1 MRASGRSAMD
11 VKRLNRN
18 AVYRYLLK
26 KGSCL
31 RTDIS
36 ESLTLS
42 APTVLAITN
51 ELSAEGLIREAG
63 KDISTGGRKPVILT
77 PVYDRKYSVGI
88 DITQNHVSFALTD
101 LSGKL
106 KGYQRISQK
115 FVCEEGYPAGIAAAL
130 EGFLDGHGIER
141 GKLLGVGWSIP
152 GIISEGTE
160 EVVVSHAL
168 RIRHLPFSFFSN
180 AVPYPSSF
188 INDANAAAYCEAT
201 AEGQEPANFFYFSLS
216 NTVGGALVSANRE
229 DHAPDDPAV
238 SCLRYGDRR
247 KCGEVG
253 HMTLYPGGK
262 RCYCGQR
269 GCFDAYCAAAVLSS
283 GYDGRIEAFME
294 ALESGD
300 RDARLLWNGY
310 LDDLA
315 LMINNIHTLLDTDIV
330 LGGYV
335 GSYLEKYL
343 PELNARLAN
352 MNTFQD
358 EAPYLR
364 ACRFKVEASAFGAA
378 LTKAKRFIVNV

>member
-1 MRASGRSAMD
+1 MRSSGRSAMD

-18 AVYRYLLK
+18 AVYRYILK
-26 KGSCL
+26 NGSCL

-36 ESLTLS
+36 ENLNLS

-51 ELSAEGLIREAG
+51 ELIAEGLIREAG
-63 KDISTGGRKPVILT
+63 KDISTGGRKPIILT
-77 PVYDRKYSVGI
+77 PEYEKKYAVGI

-101 LSGKL
+101 LSGSL
-106 KGYQRISQK
+106 KGYQRIAQR
-115 FVCEEGYPAGIAAAL
+115 FVCEEGYSAGIAALL
-130 EGFLDGHGIER
+130 EGFLDRHGVER
-141 GKLLGVGWSIP
+141 GKLLGAGWSIP
-152 GIISEGTE
+152 GIISEETE

-168 RIRHLPFSFFSN
+168 CIRHLPFSFFSH
-180 AVPYPSSF
+180 AVPYPSTF
-188 INDANAAAYCEAT
+188 INDANAAAFCEAT
-201 AEGQEPANFFYFSLS
+201 AEGRIPSNFFYFSLS
-216 NTVGGALVSANRE
+216 NTVGGALVSAGRE
-229 DHAPDDPAV
+229 DRVSDDPTV

-269 GCFDAYCAAAVLSS
+269 GCFDAYCAAMVLSS
-283 GYDGRIEAFME
+283 KYDGHIEAFME

-315 LMINNIHTLLDTDIV
+315 LMVNNIHTLLDTNIV

-343 PELNARLAN
+343 PELNDRLTHL
-352 MNTFQD
+352 NTFRE
-358 EAPYLR
+358 EAPYLY

-378 LTKAKRFIVNV
+378 LTRSVRFIVSV